1 MTEQPIVS
9 TLIEPSFAD
18 AIIRI
23 TAEATL
29 PRAKRIHWPCSL
41 RRVGE
46 ALGRPLDAIPAR
58 WSAIRWAAEQLHHVP
73 LGIEAKTLSSH
84 LSNVKAA
91 LSWFSPAD
99 DLTLYRSS
107 LSPAWAALNAET
119 SYDKHLSAFIRFC
132 SANGFEPPTVHDAS
146 LERFMAYRGEHTRLK
161 NGVAARRAVARAWNR
176 RVDTVPGW
184 PATRLIEP
192 PLRRVLQLADL
203 PPGLR
208 VDLESYLG
216 SLQQIRRDRNGRR
229 CRPCKPST
237 IRTRR
242 AELMAFTAKA
252 IECGLPLEDLNS
264 FAVLL
269 QPEIVETVIDA
280 YWRENGE
287 TPSIY
292 TIKLA
297 SQLLDVARST
307 GALDEAG
314 LERLADMRTELEN
327 YREPGLTE
335 KNRALIRQVLVD
347 EVWRA
352 VMAAPELLMTEA
364 TCLHNSAPK
373 RAAVLAELA
382 VAVQILL
389 FAPIRVGNL
398 ARIRIGE
405 NLIRSG
411 GPSAPYWLVF
421 PENDVKNRVP
431 LEFELTAKTTKL
443 IERYLAEFRPALTG
457 SCRSDWLFPGENG
470 NPKDTK
476 TLSAQISER
485 VRHASG
491 VVLTPHQFR
500 HAAAAI
506 LLKHRPGEYELVRR
520 LLGHRSIETT
530 QYFYAGLES
539 LQATRIFGE
548 MIEKELEERLTTTPK
563 RRRSASRSRTT
574 PPVSP

>member
-1 MTEQPIVS
+1 MTEQPIAS
-9 TLIEPSFAD
+9 ALIEPSFAD

-23 TAEATL
+23 TADATL
-29 PRAKRIHWPCSL
+29 PRSRRVHWPCSL
-41 RRVGE
+41 RRIGE

-58 WSAIRWAAEQLHHVP
+58 WSAIRWAADQLHHVP

-91 LSWFSPAD
+91 LSWFSPVD
-99 DLTLYRSS
+99 DLAVFRSS
-107 LSPAWAALNAET
+107 LSAAWVSLNDHS
-119 SYDKHLSAFIRFC
+119 SYEKHLSAFIRFC
-132 SANGFEPPTVHDAS
+132 SGNGIEPDVVDEAAVD
-146 LERFMAYRGEHTRLK
+146 RFMAYRAEHTRLK
-161 NGVAARRAVARAWNR
+161 SGVAARRALARAWNK

-184 PATRLIEP
+184 PATCLIEP

-208 VDLESYLG
+208 ADLENYL
-216 SLQQIRRDRNGRR
+216 SWLQQIRRDRNGRR
-229 CRPCKPST
+229 CRPCKPTT

-242 AELMAFTAKA
+242 AELVAFVTKA
-252 IECGLPLEDLNS
+252 IECGFPLEDLNS

-269 QPEIVETVIDA
+269 QPEIVEKVIDA

-287 TPSIY
+287 TPAIY
-292 TIKLA
+292 TINLA
-297 SQLLDVARST
+297 WRLLDVARST
-307 GALDEAG
+307 DALDEAG

-352 VMAAPELLMTEA
+352 VMLAPELLMAEA
-364 TCLHNSAPK
+364 TRLHNSAPK
-373 RAAVLAELA
+373 RAAVFAELA
-382 VAVQILL
+382 VAVQILI

-405 NLIRSG
+405 SLIRPG
-411 GPSAPYWLVF
+411 GSSAPYWLVF
-421 PENDVKNRVP
+421 PEHDVKNRVP

-443 IERYLAEFRPALTG
+443 IERYLADFRPTLTR
-457 SCRSDWLFPGENG
+457 SCGSDWLFPGEHG
-470 NPKDTK
+470 NPKDPK
-476 TLSAQISER
+476 TLSSQITQR

-506 LLKHRPGEYELVRR
+506 LLKRRPGEYELVRR
-520 LLGHRSIETT
+520 LLGHRSIEVT
-530 QYFYAGLES
+530 QRFYAGLES

-548 MIEKELEERLTTTPK
+548 MIEKELEERLASRPK
-563 RRRSASRSRTT
+563 PRRSSSR
-574 PPVSP
+574 

>member
-1 MTEQPIVS
+1 MTEHPIVS
-9 TLIEPSFAD
+9 ALIEPSFAD

-29 PRAKRIHWPCSL
+29 PRSKRIHWACSL
-41 RRVGE
+41 RRIAE

-91 LSWFSPAD
+91 LAWFSPAD

-107 LSPAWAALNAET
+107 LSPTWAALNAET

-132 SANGFEPPTVHDAS
+132 STNGVEPQTVDDAS
-146 LERFMAYRGEHTRLK
+146 VEQFMAYRSEHTRLK
-161 NGVAARRAVARAWNR
+161 SGVGARRALARAWNK
-176 RVDTVPGW
+176 RVETVPGW

-208 VDLESYLG
+208 ADLESYLG
-216 SLQQIRRDRNGRR
+216 SLQQIRHDRRGMHR
-229 CRPCKPST
+229 RPCKPAT

-242 AELMAFTAKA
+242 AEFMAFITKA
-252 IECGLPLEDLNS
+252 TECGLPLKDLTS

-269 QPEIVETVIDA
+269 QPEIVEKVLDA

-287 TPSIY
+287 TPAVY

-297 SQLLDVARST
+297 SQLHDVARST

-352 VMAAPELLMTEA
+352 VMAVPELLMAEA
-364 TCLHNSAPK
+364 MRRHNGGPI

-382 VAVQILL
+382 VAVQILI
-389 FAPIRVGNL
+389 FAPIRIGNL
-398 ARIRIGE
+398 ARIQIGE
-405 NLIRSG
+405 NLIRPG
-411 GPSAPYWLVF
+411 GPSGPHWLVF
-421 PENDVKNRVP
+421 PEYDVKNRVP

-443 IERYLAEFRPALTG
+443 IERYLADFRPALTRI
-457 SCRSDWLFPGENG
+457 CRSDWLFPGENG
-470 NPKDTK
+470 NPKDAK

-485 VRHASG
+485 VRRASG

-530 QYFYAGLES
+530 QHFYAGLES

-548 MIEKELEERLTTTPK
+548 MIEKELEERLTATPK
-563 RRRSASRSRTT
+563 RRRSSSH
-574 PPVSP
+574 